1 MKNLSFLAA
10 LVVGAALAGTAQA
23 SITVNAPFIN
33 LFQPSGVTV
42 FKITDYEN
50 VFDANHNLVT
60 GAIQNGDTFEGI
72 FTVTNSQTP
81 GAGNQLVPNNF
92 QIAGIFDTLILSST
106 GGVGPGGT
114 QTAFTLGVDPNMSAH
129 FGLTGSNTLP
139 AGAMTALYQG
149 PANQF
154 NASQGSIS
162 AANIAAAYATVL
174 NGSTLA
180 QVAGNANGANQTGN
194 GTTWYWAA
202 VGSPNP
208 GVAAFATSLNLL
220 YSNPAIGPTLGG
232 LASNLTQ
239 QAPSFYDTQ
248 AVIDALSAIQN
259 KIALQGNTAIQTDPS
274 IPFEIVSQD
283 PLREQNLTPEPTGI
297 LVVGGLFGLWGL
309 GKVVSRR
316 RQRTA

>member
-1 MKNLSFLAA
+1 MRNLSFLAA
-10 LVVGAALAGTAQA
+10 LVVGAALAGTAEA
-23 SITVNAPFIN
+23 SISVNGPFIN
-33 LFQPSGVTV
+33 LFQPGGGVTV

-50 VFDANHNLVT
+50 AFDPQGNLVT
-60 GAIQNGDTFEGI
+60 GAIVAGDTFQGI

-92 QIAGIFDTLILSST
+92 QIAGIFDTLVLSTT

-114 QTAFTLGVDPNMSAH
+114 QTAFTLGVDPNFNAH
-129 FGLTGSNTLP
+129 LGLTGSNTLP

-154 NASQGSIS
+154 SASQGSIS
-162 AANIAAAYATVL
+162 AAHIAAAYATVL

-220 YSNPAIGPTLGG
+220 YSNPAIARPVGG
-232 LASNLTQ
+232 LMANLTQ

-259 KIALQGNTAIQTDPS
+259 RIALQGNTAIQTDPN

-283 PLREQNLTPEPTGI
+283 PLREQPTPEPTGI

-309 GKVVSRR
+309 AKVASRR
-316 RQRTA
+316 RQRAA